1 MVSYLA
7 KAKLEKF
14 RRQYG
19 PKICLIHKGR
29 KIVLKSQKYP
39 QSYEHQKE
47 VKIEARKWEK
57 TFTSHIAYFT

>member
-14 RRQYG
+14 RRQSG

-29 KIVLKSQKYP
+29 KIVLKSQKYT
-39 QSYEHQKE
+39 QVYEHQKE
-47 VKIEARKWEK
+47 VKIQARNWEK
-57 TFTSHIAYFT
+57 TFASHIADFI